1 MLCFLGFSSKSSY
14 HNKNGIFP
22 LESSPEI
29 ILWLHQYLSAYMSLL
44 GSHDGAEDGLYG
56 SLVHLVDTASRL
68 AHDDGS
74 VTVSG
79 IGIVLLT
86 RVPVAEEGR
95 RLPRPLLVLTEDDER
110 RVLVALVDLLQVLR
124 LGAYLAH

>member
-1 MLCFLGFSSKSSY
+1 
-14 HNKNGIFP
+14 
-22 LESSPEI
+22 
-29 ILWLHQYLSAYMSLL
+29 MSLL